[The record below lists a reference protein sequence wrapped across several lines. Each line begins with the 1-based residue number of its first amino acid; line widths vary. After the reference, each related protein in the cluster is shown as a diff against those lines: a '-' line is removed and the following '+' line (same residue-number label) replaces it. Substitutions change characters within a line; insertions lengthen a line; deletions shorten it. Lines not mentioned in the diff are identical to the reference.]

1 METVYI
7 GLGSNVG
14 DREANLCEAACRLQT
29 DGLFRHLEYS
39 SIFETSPVGFTRQR
53 RFLNAVVS
61 GMCDCQPLE
70 LLEYLK
76 DIERKMGRRTVYRWG
91 PRNIDCDILF
101 FGERII
107 KSEELEIP
115 HPCLH
120 ERRFVLVPLNELAQD
135 HVHPLYEGKTVRVML
150 EHLPFNEKV
159 HYYGRF

>member
-14 DREANLCEAACRLQT
+14 DREANLREAEYWLQT
-29 DGLFRHLEYS
+29 DGLINYLEYS
-39 SIFETSPVGFTRQR
+39 SIYETSPVGYTQQR

-61 GMCDCQPLE
+61 GMCLCKPIE
-70 LLEYLK
+70 LLDYLK

-91 PRNIDCDILF
+91 PRIIDCDILF

-107 KSEELEIP
+107 NSEELIIP
-115 HPCLH
+115 HPRLH
-120 ERRFVLVPLNELAQD
+120 ERRFVLVPLNELAPD
-135 HVHPLYEGKTVRVML
+135 HVHPLYERETVRSML
-150 EHLPFNEKV
+150 EHIPCNEKV